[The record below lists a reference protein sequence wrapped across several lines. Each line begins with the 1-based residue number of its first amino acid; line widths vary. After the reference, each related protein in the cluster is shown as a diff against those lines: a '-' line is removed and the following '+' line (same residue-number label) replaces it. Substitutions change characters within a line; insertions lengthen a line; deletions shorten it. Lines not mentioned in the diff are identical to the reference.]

1 VGGGSSGGSSL
12 AAIWLPH
19 LRALRAQ
26 LLATGSAAD
35 REEAVREAR
44 AARIAAADRG
54 LHGVVARADAIIGAV
69 AARTGSGL
77 TRREEEVARLAVRGA
92 SAREIAEL
100 LVIGERTVETHLAS
114 IYRKLNVRSR
124 VDLIARFRTP
134 TDPTV

>member
-1 VGGGSSGGSSL
+1 
-12 AAIWLPH
+12 
-19 LRALRAQ
+19 
-26 LLATGSAAD
+26 
-35 REEAVREAR
+35 VREAR
-44 AARIAAADRG
+44 AARIAAADCG
-54 LHGVVARADAIIGAV
+54 LLGVVARADGVIGAV

-100 LVIGERTVETHLAS
+100 LIIGERTVETHLAS